1 MRPTARLIGALRGSR
16 KGLLIAG
23 SVAAILGVGAGT
35 ASAATVASAAA
46 PVSHDRA
53 ARTEIELTA
62 ERRPF
67 RPTTMSWDEVAEI
80 QAHRTNPSLGQGAL
94 PLADQLHPVAP
105 YGPQQYM
112 PLDSAQVGNAATIVR
127 QALAKKMGL
136 RSAVV
141 AVATA
146 MQESTLNDINYGTS
160 DSVGLFQQQPS
171 CGWGTAQQI
180 MNPAYA
186 SDAFLTALQK
196 YQAANPDW
204 ASQPLYQAAQGVQ
217 ASAYPTAYAQ
227 WEDQAASLVQGITMH
242 LTR

>member
-1 MRPTARLIGALRGSR
+1 MPRTARLADAIRGSR
-16 KGLLIAG
+16 KALIVAG

-35 ASAATVASAAA
+35 ASAATAGSPAVPAS
-46 PVSHDRA
+46 HHRA
-53 ARTEIELTA
+53 ARIEIEHA
-62 ERRPF
+62 AARRPS
-67 RPTTMSWDEVAEI
+67 RRTELTWNEVAEI
-80 QAHRTNPSLGQGAL
+80 QAHRTDPGMGRGLL
-94 PLADQLHPVAP
+94 PPADQLRPVAA

-112 PLDSAQVGNAATIVR
+112 PLDSAQVGNATTIVQ
-127 QALAKKMGL
+127 QALAKKMGV

-146 MQESTLNDINYGTS
+146 MQESTLNNINYGTS
-160 DSVGLFQQQPS
+160 DSVGLFQQRPS
-171 CGWGTAQQI
+171 CGWGTVQQI

-217 ASAYPTAYAQ
+217 ASGYPTAYAQ
-227 WEDQAASLVQGITMH
+227 WEDQAASLVQNITTH
-242 LTR
+242 VTR

>member
-1 MRPTARLIGALRGSR
+1 MRPTARLIGAIRGSR
-16 KGLLIAG
+16 KGLLVAG
-23 SVAAILGVGAGT
+23 SVAAMLGVGAGT
-35 ASAATVASAAA
+35 ASAATVASAT
-46 PVSHDRA
+46 PVSHDHA
-53 ARTEIELTA
+53 AVIEIEHAA
-62 ERRPF
+62 ERRPS
-67 RPTTMSWDEVAEI
+67 RPRRMSWDEVVDI
-80 QAHRTNPSLGQGAL
+80 QAHRTSPGLGQGAL
-94 PLADQLHPVAP
+94 PPADQLRPVAP

-112 PLDSAQVGNAATIVR
+112 PLDSAQVGNAATIVQ
-127 QALAKKMGL
+127 QALAKKMGI

-146 MQESTLNDINYGTS
+146 MQESTLNNINYGTS

-217 ASAYPTAYAQ
+217 ASAFPTAYAQ
-227 WEDQAASLVQGITMH
+227 WEDQAASLVQNITMH